1 VRFVG
6 SDSVS
11 DDNLA
16 LSRLTAAL
24 EGAGVGSFTFEYEP
38 VAAAYFY
45 EARLIENELILVADF
60 GGGTSDFSLLE
71 VGPTPRAKGS
81 ARTILATAGIGIAGD
96 SFDASFVRKVVS
108 PLLGSGTNYRSLG
121 KILSVPAWPYGKLE
135 HWHHLSLLNNR
146 ETMNL
151 LNSLAANAEDAN
163 AIRMFI
169 QIIKADMGFYLHRAV
184 QECKNELS
192 EQNKSSFSFYFDDVK
207 ISRLIRRDE
216 FEGWIKDD
224 LDQIRQCVI
233 ALLQR
238 ARISPSRVDRVF
250 LTGGSSLVP
259 AVRRIFAELFGG
271 SKLAGGGEFT
281 SVAQGLALRAIDAR
295 DPLMP

>member
-1 VRFVG
+1 
-6 SDSVS
+6 
-11 DDNLA
+11 
-16 LSRLTAAL
+16 
-24 EGAGVGSFTFEYEP
+24 
-38 VAAAYFY
+38 
-45 EARLIENELILVADF
+45 
-60 GGGTSDFSLLE
+60 
-71 VGPTPRAKGS
+71 
-81 ARTILATAGIGIAGD
+81 
-96 SFDASFVRKVVS
+96 
-108 PLLGSGTNYRSLG
+108 
-121 KILSVPAWPYGKLE
+121 
-135 HWHHLSLLNNR
+135 
-146 ETMNL
+146 MNL